1 MIKRKGLR
9 LLALI
14 CAVLMFPCILT
25 GAAQIPDPTNEFF
38 VNDFA
43 DVISPSDEAEIMQ
56 SAVALYKA
64 TKAQVV
70 VVTVNSL
77 EGEDVNSYALNLGEK
92 WGVGEKKTDTGVV
105 LLLSVSDREVT
116 IQVGYGLEGAINDA
130 KAGRM
135 LDNYAVPYLK
145 NNDFSAGLKSVH
157 KAIINEVYNEFGIEE
172 KVDDDYLLPNE
183 DEEEMTILDLVY
195 FIAVLAI
202 VIFVLIKNPGLL
214 YFFALTSR
222 NSRYSGGGFGGGF
235 GSGGGL
241 SGGGGFSGGG
251 GSFGG
256 GGSSRGF

>member
-9 LLALI
+9 LLAVASL
-14 CAVLMFPCILT
+14 VLMLVCVLT
-25 GAAQIPDPTNEFF
+25 GAAQIPNPTNEFF

-43 DVISPSDEAEIMQ
+43 NVISSADEQEIMQ
-56 SAVALYKA
+56 SATALYTA

-77 EGEDVNSYALNLGEK
+77 EGEDVNSFALNIGEE
-92 WGVGEKKTDTGVV
+92 WGVGEKETDTGVV
-105 LLLSVSDREVT
+105 LLLSVSERKVT

-135 LDNYAVPYLK
+135 LDTYAVPYLK
-145 NNDFSAGLKSVH
+145 DNDFSTGLKNVY
-157 KAIINEVYNEFGIEE
+157 KAIVNEVYTEFGLEE
-172 KVDDDYLLPNE
+172 NIDDAYLLPE
-183 DEEEMTILDLVY
+183 GEEEEMTLLDIVY
-195 FIAVLAI
+195 FIIVLAVI
-202 VIFVLIKNPGLL
+202 IFVLIKNPGLL
-214 YFFALTSR
+214 YFLAFASR
-222 NSRYSGGGFGGGF
+222 GSHRSGGGFGGF
-235 GSGGGL
+235 G

>member
-1 MIKRKGLR
+1 MIKSKCLR

-14 CAVLMFPCILT
+14 CAVLVFVCILT
-25 GAAQIPDPTNEFF
+25 GAAQIPNPTNEFF

-43 DVISPSDEAEIMQ
+43 DVISASDEAEIMQ

-92 WGVGEKKTDTGVV
+92 WGVGEKETDTGVV

-135 LDNYAVPYLK
+135 LDNYAVPYFK
-145 NNDFSAGLKSVH
+145 NNDFSVGLKSVH
-157 KAIINEVYNEFGIEE
+157 KAIISEVYNEFGLEE
-172 KVDDDYLLPNE
+172 NVDDDYLLPE
-183 DEEEMTILDLVY
+183 DEEEMTLLDLVY
-195 FIAVLAI
+195 FIAVLAV

-222 NSRYSGGGFGGGF
+222 HSRYSGGGGFGGGF
-235 GSGGGL
+235 GS
-241 SGGGGFSGGG
+241 GGGFSGGG